1 MYLVCL
7 LRKIGIGLIVWL
19 AGALGA
25 SAQQELTQDQ
35 LFEQY
40 QAMVIVEEANQHCPI
55 LSRLEAEVLRGQIVF
70 ANDSFAGKLD
80 MVEKFKREARIYAR
94 RSPCNSPQIMGL
106 VGLARQAAYDYM
118 INHLLLARK
127 INQLDEKDR
136 EAGIITRGLLLDF
149 LSEQEWAMID
159 ELREEV
165 KTNYLEQANQ
175 EAWDQY
181 TESIENV
188 ASDRTAKI
196 YLENDGIL
204 KAGASENF
212 QNAQAMAK
220 NREITTYYFHLDRVV
235 RAFIDGAT
243 ADERNYPFSRPANDF
258 TDWLSFRPRDG
269 NANWVLSYPGCG
281 GFALSSEC
289 TLFTTANGEIG
300 VVVNS
305 DINKINVEFRNP
317 ENRDVALSNKAVEG
331 PIGSNA
337 LNKNNMDSN
346 LEAMLASDDKIKV
359 EAELFTRNIM
369 PYATQT
375 GGNVSDGAKVFLFPE
390 GTLQLIERLE
400 KNDILNLTVDTN
412 KEQGNN
418 KSTVIPV
425 HNYHRARNWAYSI
438 Q

>member
-1 MYLVCL
+1 MHLICL
-7 LRKIGIGLIVWL
+7 ARNIGIGLAVCLVWS
-19 AGALGA
+19 AAV

-80 MVEKFKREARIYAR
+80 MVEKFKKEARIYAR

-127 INQLDEKDR
+127 INQLDENDR
-136 EAGIITRGLLLDF
+136 EAGIITKGLLLNF

-165 KTNYLEQANQ
+165 KANYLEQASQ
-175 EAWDQY
+175 EAWDKY
-181 TESIENV
+181 DESIENV
-188 ASDRTAKI
+188 ASDRAAKV

-212 QNAQAMAK
+212 QNAQARAR

-243 ADERNYPFSRPANDF
+243 ADERNYPYSRPANDF

-281 GFALSSEC
+281 GFELSSDC
-289 TLFTTANGEIG
+289 TLFTTPKGEVG
-300 VVVNS
+300 VVVNTDVS
-305 DINKINVEFRNP
+305 KIKVEFRNT
-317 ENRDVALSNKAVEG
+317 ENRDIALSNKAVEG
-331 PIGSNA
+331 PIGSNE

-346 LEAMLASDDKIKV
+346 LEAMLASNDRIEV
-359 EAELFTRNIM
+359 EAVLLKHNTE
-369 PYATQT
+369 PYVTQT
-375 GGNVSDGAKVFLFPE
+375 GGNVVDNAKVFLFPA
-390 GTLQLIERLE
+390 GTLQLINQLD
-400 KNDILNLTVDTN
+400 KNDVLYLTVDTN
-412 KEQGNN
+412 MEESNN
-418 KSTVIPV
+418 RNTVIPV